1 MKVQGSRCE
10 CGNSCRKQEGKAMD
24 LAIYGAQG
32 TALGVYE
39 AIHNL
44 YPRRRIRCFLV
55 SERGGNAKYLSGIPV
70 LELEAFSGSL
80 SPKEKENIEI
90 LIATPENMMPAIE
103 ANLKEHGLLCYVRL
117 TSSRWAEL
125 MNCHHAGE
133 KEFMPLRALPVGF
146 HRADLHV
153 FMAKF
158 HGDKPL
164 SADYDLP
171 EWITPI
177 QVGAVRSPKRVA
189 DILDCDGEN
198 ISAKNGNYSE
208 LTALYWIWKNRLRCP
223 ADGIGVHPSDRAE
236 ERPSGGLGGGSSA
249 RPGSAPSGS
258 TGNAYYG
265 LSHYRRIL
273 EFTEDDV
280 LRLVDNGVDVVL
292 PYPMPYEPDIEE
304 HHKRYLKEAD
314 WKAVQR
320 AVQELQPGY
329 AKAFESI
336 LKQKYFYNYNIILAR
351 KEVLK
356 KYCGWL
362 FPILERVEE
371 LSIPKGAERSD
382 RYIGYI
388 AETLETLYFM
398 YHAACQPAENR
409 LNIMHAGCRFL
420 L

>member
-1 MKVQGSRCE
+1 
-10 CGNSCRKQEGKAMD
+10 MD
-24 LAIYGAQG
+24 LVIFGAQG
-32 TALGVYE
+32 TALGAYE

-44 YPRRRIRCFLV
+44 YPIRNIRCFLV
-55 SERGGNAKYLSGIPV
+55 TERGNNAEYLSGVPV
-70 LELEAFSGSL
+70 LELETFANSL
-80 SPKEKENIEI
+80 STEEKEDLEI
-90 LIATPENMMPAIE
+90 LIATPENMMPEIE
-103 ANLKEHGLLCYVRL
+103 TSLESHGFFCHVRL
-117 TSSRWAEL
+117 TSSRWSEL
-125 MNCHHAGE
+125 MHCYCAGE
-133 KEFMPLRALPVGF
+133 KDFMPLRALPVGY
-146 HRADLHV
+146 HRANMHV

-158 HGDKPL
+158 HKDKEL
-164 SADYDLP
+164 SARYGLP

-177 QVGAVRSPKRVA
+177 QVGAVLSPRRVA
-189 DILDCDGEN
+189 NILDCDGEN

-304 HHKRYLKEAD
+304 HHRRYLKEED
-314 WKAVQR
+314 WKAVRR
-320 AVQELQPGY
+320 AVWELQPEY
-329 AKAFESI
+329 SKAFPSVLE
-336 LKQKYFYNYNIILAR
+336 QKYLYNYNIILAR
-351 KEVLK
+351 KGVLAE
-356 KYCGWL
+356 YCEWL
-362 FPILERVEE
+362 FPILSRVEE
-371 LSIPKGAERSD
+371 LSVPRGKDRAD

>member
-1 MKVQGSRCE
+1 MMRRRSG
-10 CGNSCRKQEGKAMD
+10 RKGIKAGMD
-24 LAIYGAQG
+24 LVIFGAQG
-32 TALGVYE
+32 TALGAYE

-44 YPRRRIRCFLV
+44 YPIRNIRCFLV
-55 SERGGNAKYLSGIPV
+55 TERGDNAEYLSGVPV
-70 LELEAFSGSL
+70 LELETFANSL
-80 SPKEKENIEI
+80 STEEKEDLEI
-90 LIATPENMMPAIE
+90 LIATPENMMPEIE
-103 ANLKEHGLLCYVRL
+103 TSLESHGFFCHVRL
-117 TSSRWAEL
+117 TSSRWSEL
-125 MNCHHAGE
+125 MHCYCAGE
-133 KEFMPLRALPVGF
+133 KDFMPLRALPVGY
-146 HRADLHV
+146 HRANMHV

-158 HGDKPL
+158 HKDKEL
-164 SADYDLP
+164 SARYGLP

-177 QVGAVRSPKRVA
+177 QVGAVLSPRRVA
-189 DILDCDGEN
+189 NILDCDGEN

-304 HHKRYLKEAD
+304 HHRRYLKEED
-314 WKAVQR
+314 WKVVRR
-320 AVQELQPGY
+320 AVWELQPEY
-329 AKAFESI
+329 SKAFPSVLE
-336 LKQKYFYNYNIILAR
+336 QKYLYNYNIILAR
-351 KEVLK
+351 KEVLAE
-356 KYCGWL
+356 YCEWL
-362 FPILERVEE
+362 FPILSRVEE
-371 LSIPKGAERSD
+371 LSVPRGKDRAD

>member
-1 MKVQGSRCE
+1 MMRRRSG
-10 CGNSCRKQEGKAMD
+10 RKGIKAGMD
-24 LAIYGAQG
+24 LVIFGAQG
-32 TALGVYE
+32 TALGAYE

-44 YPRRRIRCFLV
+44 YPIRNIRCFLV
-55 SERGGNAKYLSGIPV
+55 TDRGNNAEYLSGVPV
-70 LELEAFSGSL
+70 LELETFANAL
-80 SPKEKENIEI
+80 STEEKEDLEI
-90 LIATPENMMPAIE
+90 LIATPENMMPEIE
-103 ANLKEHGLLCYVRL
+103 TSLESHGFFCHVRL
-117 TSSRWAEL
+117 TSSRWSEL
-125 MNCHHAGE
+125 MHCYCAGE
-133 KEFMPLRALPVGF
+133 KDFMPLRALPVGY
-146 HRADLHV
+146 HRANMHV

-158 HGDKPL
+158 HKDKQL
-164 SADYDLP
+164 SARYGLP

-177 QVGAVRSPKRVA
+177 QVGAVLSPRRVA
-189 DILDCDGEN
+189 NILDCDGEN

-249 RPGSAPSGS
+249 RPGSASSGS
-258 TGNAYYG
+258 AGNEYYG

-304 HHKRYLKEAD
+304 HHRRYLKEED
-314 WKAVQR
+314 WKAVRR
-320 AVQELQPGY
+320 AVWELQPEY
-329 AKAFESI
+329 SKAFPSVLE
-336 LKQKYFYNYNIILAR
+336 QKYLYNYNIILAR
-351 KEVLK
+351 KEVLAE
-356 KYCGWL
+356 YCEWL
-362 FPILERVEE
+362 FPILSRVEE
-371 LSIPKGAERSD
+371 LSVPRGKDRAD

-398 YHAACQPAENR
+398 YHAADKPAKNR

>member
-1 MKVQGSRCE
+1 MMRRRSG
-10 CGNSCRKQEGKAMD
+10 RKGIKAGMD
-24 LAIYGAQG
+24 LVIFGAQG
-32 TALGVYE
+32 TALGAYE

-44 YPRRRIRCFLV
+44 YPIRNIRCFLV
-55 SERGGNAKYLSGIPV
+55 TERGNNAEYLSGVPV
-70 LELEAFSGSL
+70 LELETFANSL
-80 SPKEKENIEI
+80 STEEKEDLEI
-90 LIATPENMMPAIE
+90 LIATPENMMPEIE
-103 ANLKEHGLLCYVRL
+103 TSLESHGFFCHVRL
-117 TSSRWAEL
+117 TSSRWSEL
-125 MNCHHAGE
+125 MHCYCAGE
-133 KEFMPLRALPVGF
+133 KDFMPLRALPVGY
-146 HRADLHV
+146 HRANMHV

-158 HGDKPL
+158 HKDKEL
-164 SADYDLP
+164 SARYGLP

-177 QVGAVRSPKRVA
+177 QVGAVLSPRRVA
-189 DILDCDGEN
+189 NILDCDGEN

-304 HHKRYLKEAD
+304 HHRRYLKEED
-314 WKAVQR
+314 WKVVRR
-320 AVQELQPGY
+320 AVWELQPEY
-329 AKAFESI
+329 SKAFPSVLE
-336 LKQKYFYNYNIILAR
+336 QKYLYNYNIILAR
-351 KEVLK
+351 KEVLAE
-356 KYCGWL
+356 YCEWL
-362 FPILERVEE
+362 FPILSRVEE
-371 LSIPKGAERSD
+371 LSVPRGKDRAD

>member
-1 MKVQGSRCE
+1 MMRRRSG
-10 CGNSCRKQEGKAMD
+10 RKGIKAGMD
-24 LAIYGAQG
+24 LVIFGAQG
-32 TALGVYE
+32 TALGAYE

-44 YPRRRIRCFLV
+44 YPIRNIRCFLV
-55 SERGGNAKYLSGIPV
+55 TERGDNAEYLSGVPV
-70 LELEAFSGSL
+70 LELETFANSL
-80 SPKEKENIEI
+80 STEEKENLEI
-90 LIATPENMMPAIE
+90 LIATPENMMPEIE
-103 ANLKEHGLLCYVRL
+103 TSLESHGFFCHVRL
-117 TSSRWAEL
+117 TSSRWSEL
-125 MNCHHAGE
+125 MHCYCAGE
-133 KEFMPLRALPVGF
+133 KDFMPLRALPVGY
-146 HRADLHV
+146 HRANMHV

-158 HGDKPL
+158 HKDKQL
-164 SADYDLP
+164 SARYGLP

-177 QVGAVRSPKRVA
+177 QVGAVLSPRRVA
-189 DILDCDGEN
+189 NILDCDGEN

-208 LTALYWIWKNRLRCP
+208 LTALYWIWRNRL
-223 ADGIGVHPSDRAE
+223 GSD
-236 ERPSGGLGGGSSA
+236 
-249 RPGSAPSGS
+249 PSGS
-258 TGNAYYG
+258 AGNEYYG

-273 EFTEDDV
+273 ELTEDDV

-304 HHKRYLKEAD
+304 HHKRYLKEED

-329 AKAFESI
+329 AKVFEGI

-356 KYCGWL
+356 EYCGWL

-398 YHAACQPAENR
+398 YHAADKPAKNR